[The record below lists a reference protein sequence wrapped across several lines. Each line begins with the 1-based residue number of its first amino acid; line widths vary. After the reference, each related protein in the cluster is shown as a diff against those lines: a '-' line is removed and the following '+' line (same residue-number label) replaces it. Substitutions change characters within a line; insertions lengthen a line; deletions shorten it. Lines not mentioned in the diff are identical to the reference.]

1 MGALSLLG
9 RKSCLLKDAP
19 MPDRPEPRLESDLI
33 VRVWVM
39 NAAGHPFFQNAH
51 ARNISSEGALL
62 SGLEH
67 QLTAGDTIGVQLGT
81 VKARFRVI
89 WVIDAGHVQKVQ
101 AGLQILAGQ
110 PCPWKD
116 ELTRLSEPESTPVPT
131 PEAAAPKQDGRNKRR
146 FVRHRIKFP
155 LERRDERGGGAHMQT
170 SATDIGGRG
179 CYIETMI
186 PLPLGTKVRLVFWI
200 GSEKVD
206 TTGIVRASDGGVGMG
221 IEFVGLDEAA
231 QEQLQSY
238 LESLDTT
245 FSGIAAAPN
254 QS

>member
-1 MGALSLLG
+1 MQE
-9 RKSCLLKDAP
+9 
-19 MPDRPEPRLESDLI
+19 RPEPRLQTDLI
-33 VRVWVM
+33 VRVWGM
-39 NAAGHPFFQNAH
+39 DSDGHPFFQNAH

-89 WVIDAGHVQKVQ
+89 WVIDAGHLQKIQ
-101 AGLQILAGQ
+101 AGVHILTGQ

-116 ELTRLSEPESTPVPT
+116 ELGGAPSPEPAP
-131 PEAAAPKQDGRNKRR
+131 AAGPAKPDGRNKRK

-155 LERRDERGGGAHMQT
+155 MEIRDERGGGAHMQT
-170 SATDIGGRG
+170 HATDIGGRG

-221 IEFVGLDEAA
+221 IEFVGLDDAS
-231 QEQLQSY
+231 QVRFQQY

-245 FSGIAAAPN
+245 FSGIGAAPN

>member
-1 MGALSLLG
+1 MQG
-9 RKSCLLKDAP
+9 
-19 MPDRPEPRLESDLI
+19 RPEPRQQTDLI
-33 VRVWVM
+33 VRVWGM
-39 NAAGHPFFQNAH
+39 DAAGRPFFQNAH

-67 QLTAGDTIGVQLGT
+67 QLTAGDTIGVQLGS

-89 WVIDAGHVQKVQ
+89 WVIDAGHLQKIQ
-101 AGLQILAGQ
+101 AGVQILGGQ

-116 ELTRLSEPESTPVPT
+116 ELSKTAEPEPAPAPVEPVKK
-131 PEAAAPKQDGRNKRR
+131 PDPRNKRK

-155 LERRDERGGGAHMQT
+155 LEIRDERGGSAHMQT

-186 PLPLGTKVRLVFWI
+186 PLPLGTNVRLVFWI
-200 GSEKVD
+200 GSEKVE

-221 IEFVGLDEAA
+221 IEFIGLDDAA
-231 QEQLQSY
+231 QERLQRY

-245 FSGIAAAPN
+245 FSGVEATPN
-254 QS
+254 LS

>member
-1 MGALSLLG
+1 
-9 RKSCLLKDAP
+9 
-19 MPDRPEPRLESDLI
+19 
-33 VRVWVM
+33 
-39 NAAGHPFFQNAH
+39 
-51 ARNISSEGALL
+51 
-62 SGLEH
+62 
-67 QLTAGDTIGVQLGT
+67 
-81 VKARFRVI
+81 
-89 WVIDAGHVQKVQ
+89 
-101 AGLQILAGQ
+101 
-110 PCPWKD
+110 
-116 ELTRLSEPESTPVPT
+116 
-131 PEAAAPKQDGRNKRR
+131 
-146 FVRHRIKFP
+146 
-155 LERRDERGGGAHMQT
+155 MQT